1 MSTTS
6 TRFLST
12 GDFTYFAT
20 VRPVARPEGHL
31 NVRISSRWASAKDP
45 QAQHVALDLTLSQ
58 AELATLIQ
66 ALQAGLV
73 VGTTPAA

>member
-12 GDFTYFAT
+12 EDFTYYAT
-20 VRPVARPEGHL
+20 VRPVGRPAGHL

-45 QAQHVALDLTLSQ
+45 QAQQVALDLTLSQ

-73 VGTTPAA
+73 APATQAA